1 MQGLVSPYSKPWA
14 HPVDECCL
22 LWVGVLLNYY
32 QIPAS
37 SQPVMVHVR
46 TQTPNEPSL
55 GAGVHAPLGL
65 ALTPIKSRQLDLASL
80 YLKSHDVVTGYNPT
94 T

>member
-1 MQGLVSPYSKPWA
+1 
-14 HPVDECCL
+14 
-22 LWVGVLLNYY
+22 
-32 QIPAS
+32 
-37 SQPVMVHVR
+37 MVHVR

-55 GAGVHAPLGL
+55 MAGAHVLLGL
-65 ALTPIKSRQLDLASL
+65 ALTPLKSSQLDLASL